1 MSDKPSYLG
10 LLNAIAVGE
19 RRGHAVLSAWCSVSR
34 DRQLTSVLDRVAIRE
49 REHAA
54 AFEKRLCELGY
65 GIMERDN
72 PVFDETLAMAR
83 SDAADLEKFH
93 RVLGYRAP
101 EEPGRDDP
109 LARIFEDRSIDP
121 ATGAL
126 LGRFISEE
134 RDSERQL
141 RGQFQR
147 IVNAGRPIADG
158 AGGTDGQPPGE
169 DDQALAD
176 IGARIDRLA
185 ETIEQLK
192 QLRR

>member
-19 RRGHAVLSAWCSVSR
+19 RRGHEVLSAWCEVCR
-34 DRQLTSVLDRVAIRE
+34 DPELADVLNRVAIRE

-65 GIMERDN
+65 GIRERDN
-72 PVFDETLAMAR
+72 PVFAEALESAR
-83 SDAADLEKFH
+83 SDAADAEKFR
-93 RVLGYRAP
+93 RVLGYQASD
-101 EEPGRDDP
+101 EPGRDDP
-109 LARIFEDRSIDP
+109 LARIFDDRSID
-121 ATGAL
+121 AASGAL
-126 LGRFISEE
+126 LGRFICEE

-141 RGQFQR
+141 RDQLQR
-147 IVNAGRPIADG
+147 ITDAGRRIDD
-158 AGGTDGQPPGE
+158 AGQSGD
-169 DDQALAD
+169 DDQQLAD
-176 IGARIDRLA
+176 IAARLDRLA